1 MKWIE
6 QLKLILEKVVVPEY
20 DFIDHVKIKEYG
32 SYDYRF
38 YEIHYMIKRGREGD
52 ADKWIIREIMD
63 ETGNLVK
70 LLGNEDNIDY
80 SVYLSKMENPHR

>member
-32 SYDYRF
+32 SYAYRF

-70 LLGNEDNIDY
+70 LLGNENNIDY
-80 SVYLSKMENPHR
+80 SVYLSKMENLHR

>member
-20 DFIDHVKIKEYG
+20 DFIDHVKIKGYG
-32 SYDYRF
+32 SNSYRF
-38 YEIHYMIKRGREGD
+38 YEIHYMIKHGREGD
-52 ADKWIIREIMD
+52 ADKWTIKEIMD

-70 LLGNEDNIDY
+70 LLGNENNIDY

>member
-1 MKWIE
+1 
-6 QLKLILEKVVVPEY
+6 
-20 DFIDHVKIKEYG
+20 
-32 SYDYRF
+32 
-38 YEIHYMIKRGREGD
+38 MIKRGREGD

-70 LLGNEDNIDY
+70 LLGNENNIDY

>member
-32 SYDYRF
+32 SNSYRF
-38 YEIHYMIKRGREGD
+38 YEIHYMIKRGREDGV
-52 ADKWIIREIMD
+52 DKWTIKEIMD

-70 LLGNEDNIDY
+70 LLGNENNIDY
-80 SVYLSKMENPHR
+80 SVYLSKMENPRR

>member
-80 SVYLSKMENPHR
+80 SVYLSKMENPPR